1 MIFCE
6 KNRIPGSTLS
16 SSSPHAG
23 RCTSLCRSNPS
34 KGRYSHNTYL
44 WTVNTHP
51 NQMSSLAHKLKPRL
65 SLATTWARHSQF
77 NIFWVWAIENCYG
90 TENISFFWSMAK
102 VLHVHN
108 DLGLFN
114 NTTISFIFIFSPLRL
129 FQTLATS
136 LRGPITPVGR
146 NAFNTWT
153 ILGHKMWN
161 LLLGSYPFHPSS
173 LTANA
178 SPGGQS
184 IA

>member
-34 KGRYSHNTYL
+34 KGQYSHNTSL

-65 SLATTWARHSQF
+65 CLATKWARHSKF
-77 NIFWVWAIENCYG
+77 N
-90 TENISFFWSMAK
+90 FFLGVGERKLLQRTFLFCWSMAK

-108 DLGLFN
+108 DLSLFN
-114 NTTISFIFIFSPLRL
+114 NTTIPFIFVFSPLRL

-146 NAFNTWT
+146 NAFNTW
-153 ILGHKMWN
+153 N
-161 LLLGSYPFHPSS
+161 LDKKCEISS
-173 LTANA
+173 
-178 SPGGQS
+178 
-184 IA
+184 